1 MRDLLLVGGGG
12 FLGSVARFLIGSAVA
27 SRQPQ
32 GELRP
37 FPFGTLSVNLIGCFV
52 IGVLAAIATRGDGW
66 NDPARRF
73 LFTGV
78 LGGFTTFS
86 AFGLETFTLLREG
99 RVSLAAANVVLQTG
113 VGLLAVWLGY
123 RLAS

>member
-12 FLGSVARFLIGSAVA
+12 FLGSVARFLLNSAVTRVP
-27 SRQPQ
+27 SQ
-32 GELRP
+32 
-37 FPFGTLSVNLIGCFV
+37 GTLWSFPLGTLTVNVIGCFV
-52 IGVLAAIATRGDGW
+52 IGMLAAASARDGGW
-66 NDPARRF
+66 SESTRRF

-99 RVSLAAANVVLQTG
+99 RPSFAAANVLLQTG
-113 VGLLAVWLGY
+113 IALLAVWLGY
-123 RLAS
+123 RLAA